1 MSLFLFGVLA
11 VIASML
17 LNGYAFS
24 VLRGWFIVPVFGVP
38 ALSVMQAVGIATLIS
53 MLSYKYDSSDDVRS
67 KYKKTEERVMETAF
81 ATILPPLFFIALGYL
96 IHLFT

>member
-24 VLRGWFIVPVFGVP
+24 VLWGWFIVPVFGVP

-53 MLSYKYDSSDDVRS
+53 ML
-67 KYKKTEERVMETAF
+67 
-81 ATILPPLFFIALGYL
+81 
-96 IHLFT
+96 